1 MRKSTCSTYLPFE
14 SRGPQPP
21 KTSRPSGTRRPG
33 PSGTNARDP
42 RMAARMQRSMP
53 AKPEV
58 FPELW
63 LSCEQPGQALPD
75 TSCHCVANRT

>member
-1 MRKSTCSTYLPFE
+1 MSISFPFSTVQLQMLYISPFE

-33 PSGTNARDP
+33 SSGTNARDH
-42 RMAARMQRSMP
+42 MAARMHRSMP

-58 FPELW
+58 FPELC
-63 LSCEQPGQALPD
+63 LSCEQ
-75 TSCHCVANRT
+75 VA